1 MAVCCNH
8 GIILKS
14 FQIPRN
20 LLCTVNR
27 RGCLHAHTCTKRH
40 NYRTNMSMHMYSQTH
55 SFARS
60 FPCAGCWL
68 MMSVHVH
75 DCLFE
80 LLIWSWYCLVFGL
93 NIEKKRLI
101 MYSFIMK
108 TCFLSMA
115 DIFLQNPSDCKI
127 HCYNQD
133 FSSLS
138 VCHTTC
144 GCTRL
149 PGLLLD
155 MFLLLLLSLWTDLLR
170 TWLPTTYS
178 LCTTPPAFVNSVTTL
193 ISLPPHTWSSAFKWW
208 KLSEGPSKKRKKQ
221 SGVLWIVKEVV
232 GKLSEG
238 FQSSETKWLLQTW
251 RFN

>member
-8 GIILKS
+8 VIILKS

-20 LLCTVNR
+20 LLCTVHR

-93 NIEKKRLI
+93 NIEKK
-101 MYSFIMK
+101 
-108 TCFLSMA
+108 
-115 DIFLQNPSDCKI
+115 D
-127 HCYNQD
+127 
-133 FSSLS
+133 SL
-138 VCHTTC
+138 CI
-144 GCTRL
+144 
-149 PGLLLD
+149 
-155 MFLLLLLSLWTDLLR
+155 LSLWKHISSV
-170 TWLPTTYS
+170 WLTFFCKTFLIAKS
-178 LCTTPPAFVNSVTTL
+178 IVIIKISPPCQSVT
-193 ISLPPHTWSSAFKWW
+193 PHVAAHGYLGYCWTFFFCFCSVSGQTSSA
-208 KLSEGPSKKRKKQ
+208 LDSRPLTHSAQ
-221 SGVLWIVKEVV
+221 LH
-232 GKLSEG
+232 
-238 FQSSETKWLLQTW
+238 LL
-251 RFN
+251 FSIL

>member
-27 RGCLHAHTCTKRH
+27 WGCLHAHTCTKRH

-127 HCYNQD
+127 HC
-133 FSSLS
+133 F
-138 VCHTTC
+138 
-144 GCTRL
+144 
-149 PGLLLD
+149 
-155 MFLLLLLSLWTDLLR
+155 
-170 TWLPTTYS
+170 
-178 LCTTPPAFVNSVTTL
+178 
-193 ISLPPHTWSSAFKWW
+193 SSAFAQSLDRPPPHLTPDHLLTLHNSTCFFQFCNYSY
-208 KLSEGPSKKRKKQ
+208 KLSTSH
-221 SGVLWIVKEVV
+221 L
-232 GKLSEG
+232 KLS
-238 FQSSETKWLLQTW
+238 LLMMKALRRPQQKEEKTI
-251 RFN
+251 RHALNC